1 MTPAVAKP
9 SGTSSTETAILEA
22 ARDLLALGGIDAL
35 SMRAVAARVGVS
47 ATAIYNYFENKQAL
61 VQSVIAS
68 GFERFDGYLRQAV
81 ADRPAGSAERLEALG
96 EAYIRFARE
105 NREYFRVLFAMH
117 AELPRDI
124 EELPEG
130 SGYVLF
136 RQSVVDAMDAG
147 TIRRTDPD
155 LVVLYLWTL
164 VHGLVTLLL
173 GCKPNVR
180 CRHSGED
187 LHPHDLFARF
197 GELVYLGLQP
207 PDAVEAE
214 TLTSAASYN
223 EVESPGETAAGH
235 RNRRE

>member
-1 MTPAVAKP
+1 MTPRVAELP
-9 SGTSSTETAILEA
+9 RAASTETAILEA
-22 ARDLLALGGIDAL
+22 ARDLLAKGGLDAL

-61 VQSVIAS
+61 VQSVIS
-68 GFERFDGYLRQAV
+68 IGFERFDGYLREAV
-81 ADRPAGSAERLEALG
+81 ADRPEGSAERLEALG
-96 EAYIRFARE
+96 EAYIRFALE

-117 AELPRDI
+117 AVLPRDI

-130 SGYVLF
+130 SGYALF

-147 TIRRTDPD
+147 TIRLTDPD

-173 GCKPNVR
+173 GCKPNAR

-187 LHPHDLFARF
+187 LDAHNLFARF
-197 GELVYLGLQP
+197 GEFVYLGLRPQDEHQP
-207 PDAVEAE
+207 E
-214 TLTSAASYN
+214 TLAGGVSYVGVKGLGGARTGN
-223 EVESPGETAAGH
+223 HA
-235 RNRRE
+235 

>member
-1 MTPAVAKP
+1 MTPIVDKL
-9 SGTSSTETAILEA
+9 SRGSSTETAILEA
-22 ARDLLALGGIDAL
+22 ARDLLAQGGIDAL

-47 ATAIYNYFENKQAL
+47 ATAIYNYFDNKQAL
-61 VQSVIAS
+61 VQSVISS
-68 GFERFDGYLRQAV
+68 GFERFDGYLRDAV
-81 ADRPAGSAERLEALG
+81 ADRPPGSAERLKALG
-96 EAYIRFARE
+96 EAYILFALE

-130 SGYVLF
+130 SGYALF
-136 RQSVVDAMDAG
+136 RQSVIDAMDAG

-173 GCKPNVR
+173 GCKPNAR

-187 LHPHDLFARF
+187 LDAHDLFTRF
-197 GELVYLGLQP
+197 DELVYLGIQP
-207 PDAVEAE
+207 QQSLEAE
-214 TLTSAASYN
+214 TLPGSGSYI
-223 EVESPGETAAGH
+223 EMKSPDVTATGP
-235 RNRRE
+235 RE

>member
-1 MTPAVAKP
+1 MTPAVVEP
-9 SGTSSTETAILEA
+9 PRTSSTETAILEA
-22 ARDLLALGGIDAL
+22 ARDLLAEGGIDAL

-61 VQSVIAS
+61 VQSVIS
-68 GFERFDGYLRQAV
+68 IGFERFDEYLLQA
-81 ADRPAGSAERLEALG
+81 AAGRPEGSPERLEALG
-96 EAYIRFARE
+96 DAYIRFALE

-130 SGYVLF
+130 GGYALF
-136 RQSVVDAMDAG
+136 RQSVVDAMNAG
-147 TIRRTDPD
+147 TIRQTDPD

-173 GCKPNVR
+173 GCKPNAR

-187 LHPHDLFARF
+187 LNAHDLFARF
-197 GELVYLGLQP
+197 GEFVYLGLRPQ
-207 PDAVEAE
+207 DALEAE
-214 TLTSAASYN
+214 TLTGRAS
-223 EVESPGETAAGH
+223 
-235 RNRRE
+235 

>member
-1 MTPAVAKP
+1 MTLEVVKP
-9 SGTSSTETAILEA
+9 SRASSTETSILEA
-22 ARDLLALGGIDAL
+22 ARDLLAQGGIDAL

-61 VQSVIAS
+61 VQSVISS
-68 GFERFDGYLRQAV
+68 GFERFDGYLREAV
-81 ADRPAGSAERLEALG
+81 ADRPPGSAERLEALG
-96 EAYIRFARE
+96 EAYIRFALE
-105 NREYFRVLFAMH
+105 NREYFRVLFATH

-130 SGYVLF
+130 SGYALF

-173 GCKPNVR
+173 GCKPNAR
-180 CRHSGED
+180 CRHSGDD
-187 LHPHDLFARF
+187 LDPHDLFARF
-197 GELVYLGLQP
+197 GEFVYLGLRP
-207 PDAVEAE
+207 SDEIEAE
-214 TLTSAASYN
+214 TLTGHASY
-223 EVESPGETAAGH
+223 VGLESSREPAAEHQEQGD
-235 RNRRE
+235 